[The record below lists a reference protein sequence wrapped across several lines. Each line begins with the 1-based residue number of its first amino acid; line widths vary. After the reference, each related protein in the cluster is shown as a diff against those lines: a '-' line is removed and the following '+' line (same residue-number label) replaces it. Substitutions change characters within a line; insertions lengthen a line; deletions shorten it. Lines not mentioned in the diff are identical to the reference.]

1 MNLYEAVRMQRIRAA
16 VRAVRTGGAC
26 SSVWRCARYS
36 VRTVMRVAVCGS
48 ALGSVWQCARQC
60 AAVQRCARYSVR
72 TVMRVAVCGSAL
84 GSVWQ
89 CARQCAAVQRCGS
102 VWQCTQQCAAVCSS
116 VWQCVAVRLA
126 VCGSALYIL
135 LCTQSFT
142 IYIGMLW
149 WLLHY
154 RRSKNV
160 VRMYVVHSS
169 SPVVSSQYSPQTT
182 KSGVTYGTP

>member
-72 TVMRVAVCGSAL
+72 TVMHVAVCGSAL

-89 CARQCAAVQRCGS
+89 CARQCAAVRSTYYYAHSRSQYIYWY
-102 VWQCTQQCAAVCSS
+102 VLIEAVGVSP
-116 VWQCVAVRLA
+116 
-126 VCGSALYIL
+126 IL
-135 LCTQSFT
+135 LTYWYELTDQ
-142 IYIGMLW
+142 YE
-149 WLLHY
+149 LLI
-154 RRSKNV
+154 RIKV
-160 VRMYVVHSS
+160 I
-169 SPVVSSQYSPQTT
+169 
-182 KSGVTYGTP
+182 

>member
-26 SSVWRCARYS
+26 SSVW
-36 VRTVMRVAVCGS
+36 
-48 ALGSVWQCARQC
+48 
-60 AAVQRCARYSVR
+60 RCARYSVR

-142 IYIGMLW
+142 IYILVCP
-149 WLLHY
+149 Y
-154 RRSKNV
+154 RGSGGEPHTPHILIRTNRSIWVINTNWSDLIWS
-160 VRMYVVHSS
+160 YAN
-169 SPVVSSQYSPQTT
+169 
-182 KSGVTYGTP
+182 